1 MKANNINVNLNFL
14 SSRAE
19 MAMAKGYSK
28 QKWIIFCEVLLAEG
42 FVLRLYE
49 ARKTFSKYI
58 TVKRGKRGPDYKVRF
73 SNHRPIKAREARK
86 DCDFFVGVSNF
97 GTTTTEQALVAVREF
112 FAKQPVLSVV
122 VVSDGVKRP
131 NIRGV
136 CCLSCRWKFQNPTR
150 LLQHLRDKHDRPA

>member
-73 SNHRPIKAREARK
+73 SNHRPIKAREASQCCRSSWSRMALRGQTFAGCAAFRAAGNFK
-86 DCDFFVGVSNF
+86 TRPDFC
-97 GTTTTEQALVAVREF
+97 
-112 FAKQPVLSVV
+112 
-122 VVSDGVKRP
+122 
-131 NIRGV
+131 NI
-136 CCLSCRWKFQNPTR
+136 
-150 LLQHLRDKHDRPA
+150 